1 MGERLGAFASRISVR
16 ILAFNLLIVFLPLA
30 GILSLGTYERQLLKS
45 LEHALVQQGRLFA
58 AALADSGPV
67 LQSKARQT
75 LRAMKQRQDARI
87 RIVDASGL
95 LLADSSVLPPDGQ
108 SAAGGAPG
116 VSVEAPAIQGAT
128 AIGEA
133 LAAAADSGAQPSDA
147 GAGMDR
153 DWQSRDT
160 RETLLYRIA
169 LLPVRVYRKY
179 FRPPQ
184 PSLESADFYSGAKR
198 LAGPEIRAALAGH
211 YGAMTR
217 ISGEGQRSVTLYS
230 ALPVVDRG
238 TVIGAVLVSQ
248 STYRILTD
256 LYALRLDIF
265 ILFLYSVAT
274 AAVIS
279 LLVSATITVPLR
291 RLRDQAG
298 LILDG
303 HGRFR
308 GRFVPSKRRDEIGDL
323 SRRLGELTQR
333 LERQVRLAETFA
345 SDVSHEFKNPL
356 ASIRSAAELALT
368 TQDPGRRGNLL
379 GLILDDVS
387 RMERLL
393 TGVREISRLDAG
405 IADEPESPVD
415 PKALAEGLVEGMRV
429 RGTAG
434 GVKLLVTGESLRV
447 SIPAERFLQ
456 LLGNLVE
463 NAVSFSPTGGLVS
476 VTVMQTGDSASI
488 LVEDRGPGI
497 PLEHRER
504 VFDRFFSFRPKN
516 DPGKRHSGLGL
527 SIVKAIAE
535 SYGGSVSVVTGTLG
549 GAAFEVRLPLD
560 GMRTVRS

>member
-1 MGERLGAFASRISVR
+1 MR

-58 AALADSGPV
+58 AALADSGSTA
-67 LQSKARQT
+67 LRNKARQT
-75 LRAMKQRQDARI
+75 LRALKQRQDARI
-87 RIVDASGL
+87 RVVDASGA
-95 LLADSSVLPPDGQ
+95 LLADSSVLPPN
-108 SAAGGAPG
+108 GGA
-116 VSVEAPAIQGAT
+116 A

-133 LAAAADSGAQPSDA
+133 SASAAESGIA
-147 GAGMDR
+147 GAAPDTPVDR
-153 DWQSRDT
+153 GDVPRDT
-160 RETLLYRIA
+160 RETLLYRFA

-198 LAGPEIRAALAGH
+198 LSGSEIQAALAGR

-238 TVIGAVLVSQ
+238 MVIGAVLVSQ

-256 LYALRLDIF
+256 LYVLRLDIF

-274 AAVIS
+274 AAILS

-323 SRRLGELTQR
+323 SRRWGELTQR

-368 TQDPGRRGNLL
+368 TQDTGKRGDLL
-379 GLILDDVS
+379 GLVLDDVA

-405 IADEPESPVD
+405 IADEPASPVD
-415 PKALAEGLVEGMRV
+415 PKALAEGLVEGIRV
-429 RGTAG
+429 RGTAA
-434 GVKLLVTGESLRV
+434 GVKLSVTGEPLRV

-463 NAVSFSPTGGLVS
+463 NAVSFSPPGGPVS
-476 VTVMQTGDSASI
+476 VTVKREGDNASI
-488 LVEDRGPGI
+488 LVEDRGPGV
-497 PLEHRER
+497 PPEHRER
-504 VFDRFFSFRPKN
+504 VFNRFFSFRPGN
-516 DPGKRHSGLGL
+516 DPGRRHSGLGL

-535 SYGGSVSVVTGTLG
+535 SYGGSVSVAAGAFG
-549 GAAFEVRLPLD
+549 GAVFEVRLPIA
-560 GMRTVRS
+560 

>member
-1 MGERLGAFASRISVR
+1 MGERLGALASRISVR

-30 GILSLGTYERQLLKS
+30 GVLSLGTYERQLLKS

-58 AALADSGPV
+58 AALADSGPA
-67 LQSKARQT
+67 LRNKARQT
-75 LRAMKQRQDARI
+75 LLAMKQRQDARI
-87 RIVDASGL
+87 RIVDASGA
-95 LLADSSVLPPDGQ
+95 LLADSSVLPPNGD
-108 SAAGGAPG
+108 AAGGAPG
-116 VSVEAPAIQGAT
+116 VPGETPAIPGT
-128 AIGEA
+128 AANGEA
-133 LAAAADSGAQPSDA
+133 ADRGAQPSDA
-147 GAGMDR
+147 GAVADR
-153 DWQSRDT
+153 DWQPRDT

-274 AAVIS
+274 AAVLS

-291 RLRDQAG
+291 RLRNQAG

-368 TQDPGRRGNLL
+368 TQDTGRRGNLL
-379 GLILDDVS
+379 GLVLDDVS

-405 IADEPESPVD
+405 IADEPALPVD

-429 RGTAG
+429 RGTDA
-434 GVKLLVTGESLRV
+434 GVKLSVTGESFRV
-447 SIPAERFLQ
+447 QIPAERFLQ

-463 NAVSFSPTGGLVS
+463 NAVSFSTPGGLVS
-476 VTVMQTGDSASI
+476 IAVRKAGDSASI
-488 LVEDRGPGI
+488 LVEDRGPGV
-497 PLEHRER
+497 PPEHHER
-504 VFDRFFSFRPKN
+504 VFERFFSFRPHN
-516 DPGKRHSGLGL
+516 DQGKRHSGLGL

-535 SYGGSVSVVTGTLG
+535 SYGGSVNVASGAFG
-549 GAAFEVRLPLD
+549 GAAFEVRLPLEE
-560 GMRTVRS
+560 MRK